1 MDKKRIITVM
11 TYEQW
16 EEQFKKNLRRFYRRK
31 RKEFLEGL
39 LFAVMFLLLFGGMFT
54 CWLVFGY

>member
-31 RKEFLEGL
+31 RKEFLEGF
-39 LFAVMFLLLFGGMFT
+39 LFAAMLLLLFGGMFA
-54 CWLVFGY
+54 CWLNFGY

>member
-1 MDKKRIITVM
+1 MNQKKIITVV

-16 EEQFKKNLRRFYRRK
+16 EEQFKRNVKRFYRRK

-39 LFAVMFLLLFGGMFT
+39 LFAAMFLLLFGGMIAY
-54 CWLVFGY
+54 WIIFGY

>member
-16 EEQFKKNLRRFYRRK
+16 EEEFKRNVRRYYRRK
-31 RKEFLEGL
+31 LKNIVDGLVLAVL
-39 LFAVMFLLLFGGMFT
+39 LFTFFGGMIAY
-54 CWLVFGY
+54 WLVFGY